1 MKKLGIFLSTIAA
14 SFTASAGLALAG
26 VATGTAGGGL
36 SALTTNIRGQ
46 AESAISLVFIGGFAV
61 GIIFVLVGLM
71 KLKSAADSGGQQV
84 KYGEGMWRLGVGSA
98 LVALPL
104 VTGVGIETIFGQGTD
119 VQGSQTFDLLTNDR
133 GVDAGVV
140 GGGFGN

>member
-14 SFTASAGLALAG
+14 TAVSTTTIALANG
-26 VATGTAGGGL
+26 ATGASGGGL

-71 KLKSAADSGGQQV
+71 KLKAAADSGGQQV
-84 KYGEGMWRLGVGSA
+84 KYGEGIWRLGVGSA

-104 VTGVGIETIFGQGTD
+104 VTGVGVETIFGKGTE
-119 VQGSQTFDLLTNDR
+119 VQGSQTFDLLTNERAVDS
-133 GVDAGVV
+133 GVL
-140 GGGFGN
+140 GGGIGN